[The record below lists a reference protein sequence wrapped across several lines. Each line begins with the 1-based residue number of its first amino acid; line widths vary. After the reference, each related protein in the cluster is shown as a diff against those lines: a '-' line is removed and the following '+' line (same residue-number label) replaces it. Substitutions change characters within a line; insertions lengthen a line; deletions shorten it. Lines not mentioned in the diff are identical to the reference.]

1 MTAVADHTRIKKKT
15 QKHPSAT
22 YRAVR
27 QPLIVSYT
35 CTYQKTTHDQLLL
48 HVMSPK
54 KKIHTGTNST
64 RRPSKHKLGNKTKI
78 RLPVFK
84 N

>member
-1 MTAVADHTRIKKKT
+1 MTAVADHTRIEKKT

-54 KKIHTGTNST
+54 RKIHIYMLQTHIS
-64 RRPSKHKLGNKTKI
+64 S
-78 RLPVFK
+78 
-84 N
+84 